1 MAPPTTTTYK
11 RQPYYTHLLLWVPI
25 ICAVEGT
32 VSSSGHFAYNNNF
45 NAELVLEPINFTSA
59 QGKREHTFIFCGNWK
74 VS

>member
-1 MAPPTTTTYK
+1 MWSLQEMAPPTTTYK

-45 NAELVLEPINFTSA
+45 NAELVLEPINFTSP
-59 QGKREHTFIFCGNWK
+59 GKEGTHLYLLW
-74 VS
+74 